1 MLKHLTVENIEG
13 RRFSIAY
20 STQNFYSTGVPLSDN
35 APTSLDPSSFS
46 ELASDYPLSAEF
58 RNITYYVLT
67 ESSKENAINRLGFTD
82 VRLIYDDF
90 PADTF
95 PLKESKVLINGVWTP
110 FYFETNVSND
120 GLLVSIVAH
129 DKPQY
134 PFNSGSFIGINAR
147 YSNLQSFS
155 YVMGCLINMVSAVYS
170 IAPTCVLVDAA
181 GATIGGISRFHYS
194 APHYVGV
201 ENIYTWF
208 FESRDNNPYDGVP
221 DSSED
226 GGGGTYD
233 NDSDPIPLPEM
244 PPTLNGSNS
253 FTTLWIPTTAQLN
266 AIGEW
271 FWTDDILTNI
281 KKLFADIV
289 SAVLSLHS
297 IPITIDEFNTAI
309 FNVAGATST
318 IECRY
323 ITNQFY
329 DFDCGSLTIEKYYGS
344 ALDQSPHTSYLL
356 YLPFVGSVSIDTD
369 EIVGKTIS
377 IRYRI
382 DVVTGGF
389 ICYVLINNNVF
400 YTYTGS
406 CSISIPISSAN
417 YGDMLLRLLGNAADS
432 VSLVAKNGL
441 SAPVAIG
448 AGAQLALNVM
458 NAKPSISHSGTLS
471 EAYGWLGVTTP
482 YLVIKRPRL
491 SMPKNYQAFGGFPS
505 NMTAKL
511 GDLKGFT
518 VVEQI
523 HIENTN
529 LLEEEIQMV
538 ENLLKAG
545 VIL

>member
-1 MLKHLTVENIEG
+1 MIRYLTIENIEG
-13 RRFSIAY
+13 KRFSIAY
-20 STQNFYSTGVPLSDN
+20 SDVNFHTIGIPVSDSGPNSTDPTYFSD
-35 APTSLDPSSFS
+35 F
-46 ELASDYPLSAEF
+46 ASDYPAAAEF
-58 RNITYYVLT
+58 RYVTYYVKTPEHQIAALT
-67 ESSKENAINRLGFTD
+67 MGFTD
-82 VRLIYDDF
+82 VRIITDDF
-90 PADTF
+90 PLDSR
-95 PLKESKVLINGVWTP
+95 PLKQSKILKNGIWTP
-110 FYFETNVSND
+110 FYFEPLAVDPQTIMVNIYDTAEGQTGATFIGTNAAYHSTIPHTDFVMAPLNVMATLQFAISPTAV
-120 GLLVSIVAH
+120 LVSLST
-129 DKPQY
+129 
-134 PFNSGSFIGINAR
+134 FTGSI
-147 YSNLQSFS
+147 
-155 YVMGCLINMVSAVYS
+155 
-170 IAPTCVLVDAA
+170 PH
-181 GATIGGISRFHYS
+181 FHYS
-194 APHYVGV
+194 LVHYVRTDLD
-201 ENIYTWF
+201 YTWVW
-208 FESRDNNPYDGVP
+208 ENRDNNPYDGAP
-221 DSSED
+221 DSD
-226 GGGGTYD
+226 GGGGGGTYD

-271 FWTDDILTNI
+271 FWTDDILINI

-289 SAVLSLHS
+289 SAVLSLHV
-297 IPITIDEFNTAI
+297 IPITISEFNIAI
-309 FNVAGATST
+309 FNVAGASSD

-329 DFDCGSLTIEKYYGS
+329 DFDCGSLTIDKYYGS

-448 AGAQLALNVM
+448 AGVQLALNVM